1 MSRYYKGEE
10 PFGLG
15 AKNHP
20 EGRLEKNH
28 RVVKIIHK
36 EVRDM
41 FHMPNLT
48 ELLVILLIVFLLFG
62 ASKLPEVGRGLGE
75 GIRNFK
81 KALAGE
87 TEEEKKVKEVKGEEV
102 NKDKV

>member
-1 MSRYYKGEE
+1 MSGYYKGKE

-15 AKNHP
+15 AKDLS
-20 EGRLEKNH
+20 EGWLEKNH
-28 RVVKIIHK
+28 RVVKIIFK
-36 EVRDM
+36 EVKNM

-102 NKDKV
+102 NKEKV

>member
-1 MSRYYKGEE
+1 M
-10 PFGLG
+10 
-15 AKNHP
+15 
-20 EGRLEKNH
+20 
-28 RVVKIIHK
+28 VKIILK

-41 FHMPNLT
+41 LHMPTLT
-48 ELLVILLIVFLLFG
+48 ELLVILFIVFLLFG

-81 KALAGE
+81 KALSGE

-102 NKDKV
+102 NKEKV